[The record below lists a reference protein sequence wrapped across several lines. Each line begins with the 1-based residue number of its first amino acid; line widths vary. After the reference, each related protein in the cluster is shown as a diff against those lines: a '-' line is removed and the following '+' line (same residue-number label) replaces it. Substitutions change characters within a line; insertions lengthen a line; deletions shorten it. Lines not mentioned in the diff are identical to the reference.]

1 MQGLTASDVMA
12 LTKDNDGFGGVG
24 LIILLFIFLIG
35 LSGNGF
41 GFGNNGTGLALADI
55 QASLYNQTQ
64 DSNSRALA
72 SSIANV
78 NDFILN
84 NKYDNAVL
92 IKDLSNQISNSVAGL
107 GNLISEQGNQ
117 TRALIQSNYISE
129 LSDKLQTTRDELSN
143 TRQTAILTNA
153 ISTQTSEIL
162 NAQGRYYLN
171 PPCYQGCGCGSCS
184 GSSRKKWY
192 FNYCRYGIRAGKR
205 SICHTGTYDR

>member
-1 MQGLTASDVMA
+1 MNGQLSASDVMA

-41 GFGNNGTGLALADI
+41 GFGNNAGTGLALADI

-64 DSNSRALA
+64 DANSRQLQ

-84 NKYDNAVL
+84 NKYDNAIL
-92 IKDLSNQISNSVAGL
+92 IKDLSNQMSNSVAGL
-107 GNLISEQGNQ
+107 GNLIAEQGSQ
-117 TRALIQSNYISE
+117 TRSLIQSNYINE

-143 TRQTAILTNA
+143 TRQTGILTSA
-153 ISTQTSEIL
+153 INNQTSEIL

-171 PPCYQGCGCGSCS
+171 PPCYQSCGCGSCN
-184 GSSRKKWY
+184 GLY
-192 FNYCRYGIRAGKR
+192 
-205 SICHTGTYDR
+205 